1 MEISNKEKYLLN
13 VGIQDFKCSK
23 YIISRLNM
31 EVGMNWLKKT
41 LGIFSLSLTLLFS
54 GTSTASSET
63 LEIVFK
69 NSLWGSAIGGVS
81 GVAFW
86 ALQDE
91 DKEDK
96 FFPKYVVR
104 GMAIGLFAGMAVGI
118 FEAQTDSGIF
128 MSNGDPKGL
137 FHLDINS
144 HSLAVMPTK
153 IIPQL
158 VYDTTMESPQF
169 SIDFLSVAF

>member
-1 MEISNKEKYLLN
+1 
-13 VGIQDFKCSK
+13 
-23 YIISRLNM
+23 M

-41 LGIFSLSLTLLFS
+41 IGICSLSLTILFS
-54 GTSTASSET
+54 GTSSASSET

-118 FEAQTDSGIF
+118 YEAQTDSSLF
-128 MSNGDPKGL
+128 MSNGVQKGL
-137 FHLDINS
+137 FHLDMNS
-144 HSLAVMPTK
+144 NSLALTPAK

-158 VYDTTMESPQF
+158 DYDASMESPQWSLDLLTATF
-169 SIDFLSVAF
+169 

>member
-1 MEISNKEKYLLN
+1 
-13 VGIQDFKCSK
+13 
-23 YIISRLNM
+23 M

-41 LGIFSLSLTLLFS
+41 IGICSLSLTILFS
-54 GTSTASSET
+54 GSSSASSET
-63 LEIVFK
+63 LEIIFK
-69 NSLWGSAIGGVS
+69 NSLWGGAIGGVS

-96 FFPKYVVR
+96 FFPKYVVK

-118 FEAQTDSGIF
+118 FESQTDSGIF
-128 MSNGDPKGL
+128 MSNGVPKGL
-137 FHLDINS
+137 FHLDMNS
-144 HSLAVMPTK
+144 NSLALTPAK

-158 VYDTTMESPQF
+158 DYDASMESPQWSLDLLTAVF
-169 SIDFLSVAF
+169 

>member
-1 MEISNKEKYLLN
+1 
-13 VGIQDFKCSK
+13 
-23 YIISRLNM
+23 
-31 EVGMNWLKKT
+31 MNWLKKT
-41 LGIFSLSLTLLFS
+41 IGICSLSLTILFS
-54 GTSTASSET
+54 GSSSASSET
-63 LEIVFK
+63 LEIIFK
-69 NSLWGSAIGGVS
+69 NSLWGGAIGGVS

-118 FEAQTDSGIF
+118 FESQTDSGIF
-128 MSNGDPKGL
+128 MSNGVPKGL
-137 FHLDINS
+137 FHLDMNS
-144 HSLAVMPTK
+144 NSLALTPAK

-158 VYDTTMESPQF
+158 DYDASMESPQWSLDLLTAVF
-169 SIDFLSVAF
+169 

>member
-1 MEISNKEKYLLN
+1 
-13 VGIQDFKCSK
+13 
-23 YIISRLNM
+23 
-31 EVGMNWLKKT
+31 MNWLKKT
-41 LGIFSLSLTLLFS
+41 FGICSLSLTILFS
-54 GTSTASSET
+54 GASSARSET

-69 NSLWGSAIGGVS
+69 NSIWGSAIGGVS

-96 FFPKYVVR
+96 LFPKYVIK

-128 MSNGDPKGL
+128 MSNGVPKGL
-137 FHLDINS
+137 FHFDMNS
-144 HSLAVMPTK
+144 HSLALTATK
-153 IIPQL
+153 IIPQPD
-158 VYDTTMESPQF
+158 YDTTMESPQWILDLLTANF
-169 SIDFLSVAF
+169 

>member
-1 MEISNKEKYLLN
+1 
-13 VGIQDFKCSK
+13 
-23 YIISRLNM
+23 
-31 EVGMNWLKKT
+31 MNRLKKT
-41 LGIFSLSLTLLFS
+41 FGICSLSLTILFS
-54 GTSTASSET
+54 STSSASSET

-81 GVAFW
+81 GVALW

-96 FFPKYVVR
+96 FFPKYVVK

-128 MSNGDPKGL
+128 MSNGSPKGFL
-137 FHLDINS
+137 HLNMYS
-144 HSLAVMPTK
+144 NSLAFTPTK
-153 IIPQL
+153 IIPQPDYNIL
-158 VYDTTMESPQF
+158 MESPQWSLDIF
-169 SIDFLSVAF
+169 TTSF

>member
-1 MEISNKEKYLLN
+1 
-13 VGIQDFKCSK
+13 
-23 YIISRLNM
+23 
-31 EVGMNWLKKT
+31 MNWLKKT
-41 LGIFSLSLTLLFS
+41 IGICSLSLTILFS
-54 GTSTASSET
+54 GSSSASSET
-63 LEIVFK
+63 LEIIFK
-69 NSLWGSAIGGVS
+69 NSLWGGAIGGVS

-118 FEAQTDSGIF
+118 FESQTDSGIF
-128 MSNGDPKGL
+128 MSNGVPKGL
-137 FHLDINS
+137 FHLDMNS
-144 HSLAVMPTK
+144 NSLALTPAK

-158 VYDTTMESPQF
+158 DYDTSMESPQWSLDLLTAVF
-169 SIDFLSVAF
+169 

>member
-1 MEISNKEKYLLN
+1 
-13 VGIQDFKCSK
+13 
-23 YIISRLNM
+23 M

-41 LGIFSLSLTLLFS
+41 FGIFTLSLTILFS
-54 GTSTASSET
+54 GSSSASSET

-69 NSLWGSAIGGVS
+69 NSVWGAAIGGVS

-96 FFPKYVVR
+96 FFPKYVVK

-118 FEAQTDSGIF
+118 YEAQTDSGIF
-128 MSNGDPKGL
+128 MSNGVPKGF
-137 FHLDINS
+137 FHLDMNS
-144 HSLAVMPTK
+144 HSLALTPTK
-153 IIPQL
+153 IIPQPN
-158 VYDTTMESPQF
+158 YDPSIESPQW
-169 SIDFLSVAF
+169 SLDLLSAAF

>member
-1 MEISNKEKYLLN
+1 
-13 VGIQDFKCSK
+13 
-23 YIISRLNM
+23 
-31 EVGMNWLKKT
+31 MNWLKKT
-41 LGIFSLSLTLLFS
+41 LGICSLSLTILFS
-54 GTSTASSET
+54 GTSSASSET
-63 LEIVFK
+63 LEIVFQ
-69 NSLWGSAIGGVS
+69 NSIWGAAIGGVS

-118 FEAQTDSGIF
+118 FESQTDSGIF
-128 MSNGDPKGL
+128 MSNGVPKGL
-137 FHLDINS
+137 FHLDMNS
-144 HSLAVMPTK
+144 NSLALTPAK

-158 VYDTTMESPQF
+158 DYDASMESPQWSLDLLTAVF
-169 SIDFLSVAF
+169 

>member
-1 MEISNKEKYLLN
+1 MLIRKILN
-13 VGIQDFKCSK
+13 ADITK
-23 YIISRLNM
+23 ISRLKM
-31 EVGMNWLKKT
+31 EVCMNWMKKT
-41 LGIFSLSLTLLFS
+41 LGIFSLSVIILFS
-54 GTSTASSET
+54 GTSKASSET
-63 LEIVFK
+63 LETVFK

-137 FHLDINS
+137 FHLDMNS
-144 HSLAVMPTK
+144 HSLAVIPAK
-153 IIPQL
+153 IIPQPNF
-158 VYDTTMESPQF
+158 DSSNESSQL
-169 SIDFLSVAF
+169 SIDLLTVAF